1 MFWPGSQERVCCHI
15 AKLSQIVGLH
25 LTMSHCKRLSMEEK
39 GTIFNKSVQSLAF
52 ADGVNIAGR
61 MTDAL
66 LKAVQMM

>member
-1 MFWPGSQERVCCHI
+1 
-15 AKLSQIVGLH
+15 
-25 LTMSHCKRLSMEEK
+25 MEEK